1 MHEFT
6 FLITTWN
13 ESSPDENEVEI
24 TSKIVSNLSQYKEK
38 LLSQWFKLIMGVY
51 LMSLC
56 EYCTFS
62 IEAKKKTAMLLFFNL
77 PTSWKHMSTNSGNE
91 KLKAGD

>member
-1 MHEFT
+1 
-6 FLITTWN
+6 
-13 ESSPDENEVEI
+13 
-24 TSKIVSNLSQYKEK
+24 
-38 LLSQWFKLIMGVY
+38 MGVY

-56 EYCTFS
+56 EYYTFF

-91 KLKAGD
+91 KLKAGDQ